1 MEENITITELLNR
14 IKRQRKIVLETDHKY
29 LDKEESK
36 KAKSLISLYNP
47 SRNTTI
53 NGSSI
58 NETSED
64 IRIQYNNIV
73 FNINKL
79 RNLLIIKE
87 QVNSSFK
94 LVVPDIILG
103 DFNSKPL
110 TISQI
115 LILKS
120 PMIKEYYIKFAERI
134 KDDIDFVNSTLKKYN
149 ESTLSDDKIN
159 TYVLTKLN
167 TLKINVDFDKLN
179 SLLSIPQYKDFAKE
193 YEDANKLEIL
203 DPLNLLKESNKL
215 IDNIYDFYNT
225 IDLKLLEFNSS
236 TKIWIDESTGSW
248 HYN

>member
-1 MEENITITELLNR
+1 
-14 IKRQRKIVLETDHKY
+14 
-29 LDKEESK
+29 
-36 KAKSLISLYNP
+36 
-47 SRNTTI
+47 
-53 NGSSI
+53 
-58 NETSED
+58 
-64 IRIQYNNIV
+64 
-73 FNINKL
+73 
-79 RNLLIIKE
+79 
-87 QVNSSFK
+87 
-94 LVVPDIILG
+94 
-103 DFNSKPL
+103 
-110 TISQI
+110 
-115 LILKS
+115 
-120 PMIKEYYIKFAERI
+120 MIKEYYMKFAERI